1 MKQTLPKLVLL
12 LFVVFLS
19 TTNLIAAP
27 KDYGR
32 DYILRGENQ
41 FATFLMAIIAIG
53 AFVFFICIFATMV
66 YTKAKNGTVTNKST
80 RKNELQYSRYG
91 RITCSTCN
99 GKGWVKGKEIPLAY
113 PWSIPPS
120 GKHECQRC
128 RGFGRVLTPKAEN
141 IIIEIQKRVE
151 IYHLHS
157 YCLIKK
163 DILERLKTKNKS
175 GFYTEL
181 FTEALQDELIHEIE
195 NAKDC
200 PDCYGTGE
208 IVDYEMVVENRY
220 DDITKM
226 DYNRYYKKEKCKT
239 CNGTGYIQS
248 NS

>member
-12 LFVVFLS
+12 LIVVFLNA
-19 TTNLIAAP
+19 TNLIAAP
-27 KDYGR
+27 EDYGR
-32 DYILRGENQ
+32 DYILRGGNQ
-41 FATFLMAIIAIG
+41 FATFLMVITATG
-53 AFVFFICIFATMV
+53 VFILFICVIV
-66 YTKAKNGTVTNKST
+66 SKIYTKVKRGTDANDDK
-80 RKNELQYSRYG
+80 EPQYSRYG
-91 RITCSTCN
+91 CVTCPACK

-113 PWSIPPS
+113 PWSTPPS

-128 RGFGRVLTPKAEN
+128 KGFGRVLTPKAEN

-157 YCLIKK
+157 YYLIKK
-163 DILERLKTKNKS
+163 DILERLKTKNKRR
-175 GFYTEL
+175 FYTEL
-181 FTEALQDELIHEIE
+181 FTETLQNELIHEIG

-208 IVDYEMVVENRY
+208 IVDYEVVVENRY

-226 DYNRYYKKEKCKT
+226 DYNRYYKKEQCKT
-239 CNGTGYIQS
+239 CSGTGYVQL